1 MGTILSSE
9 CLNKQ
14 TEGGGASNY
23 FMPVF
28 LILCNDIMSSLEPP
42 KLMICSNGFLKRRG
56 NEVNGVISELCIMLG
71 YVIHFSTYSLQ
82 LFFAHTHLVF
92 LGHTHLFLFLGHTHF
107 LFLGHTH
114 PVFLGHQWPAWE

>member
-71 YVIHFSTYSLQ
+71 LC
-82 LFFAHTHLVF
+82 HTF
-92 LGHTHLFLFLGHTHF
+92 
-107 LFLGHTH
+107 
-114 PVFLGHQWPAWE
+114 